1 MMHSPYFGSAKRHE
15 TRSAAG
21 VSAKVQASSGSVL
34 HSPRPQDSPVDG
46 KAGKHR
52 QSHGCV
58 AGGDM
63 DSQPLAGMKWERNK
77 VRLDPELL
85 LLAES
90 GSAIHIRGDGLA
102 CDYTRAFRRAEADR
116 FLEECEKQIE
126 YMADEDARVRV
137 FGAWHSLPRQ
147 QSAYG
152 DPGVTYRYSGSTLL
166 ARPWCPVLEEI
177 REHIESLTEQPYNFV
192 LVNRYRDGR
201 DHMGEH
207 RDDEKDL
214 VRGSAIASVSLG
226 ACRDFCFR
234 RRPRGGRRS
243 VNAKP
248 RESRGCCRDASRGS
262 ESSTEDL
269 SSSGTWSSRTVR
281 NGGSDDQDTEQMCET
296 SDMIHSKLP
305 KLDNRSGAFENDSVT
320 SKMLSTCQSSASKL
334 KCTSKRCANDIA
346 ITVSG
351 DRLVM
356 LLEHG
361 SVLVMKWPTNE
372 VWCHALP
379 PRRRDKSIRVNL
391 TFRLIHTGV

>member
-1 MMHSPYFGSAKRHE
+1 MGNPIKDESCSGLRGTQASGALERRYFVEDENSRFGFLKYEHYLVISSLPNPSLLYLSSTKGEKMMHSPYFGSAKRHE

-248 RESRGCCRDASRGS
+248 RESRGCCRDASRG
-262 ESSTEDL
+262 
-269 SSSGTWSSRTVR
+269 R
-281 NGGSDDQDTEQMCET
+281 
-296 SDMIHSKLP
+296 
-305 KLDNRSGAFENDSVT
+305 
-320 SKMLSTCQSSASKL
+320 
-334 KCTSKRCANDIA
+334 
-346 ITVSG
+346 

-391 TFRLIHTGV
+391 TFRLIHTG